1 MDKTEV
7 NLENSTPAAVLL
19 KNKEEL
25 PV

>member
-19 KNKEEL
+19 KNKEEEMR
-25 PV
+25 